1 MKIAV
6 IGTGRLGASVGK
18 ALSEDH
24 DVTFGSRDPDSDS
37 VHKLIIDSEH
47 GAAAAEPEVA
57 TQDADVVVLAV
68 PWEVAEETVTSIGD
82 LEGKILADCT
92 NPLTDDL
99 TGLVVGTDDS
109 AAERIARAAPGARVV
124 KAFSTTGSGN
134 IDRPEL
140 DPETGERV
148 QMFYCGD
155 DGEAKDVIAGLI
167 QDMGMEP
174 VDCGALFAAR
184 YLEALAG
191 LWVHLAHRQ
200 SWGPN
205 FTFQAVRRDG

>member
-6 IGTGRLGASVGK
+6 IGTGRLGSAVGK
-18 ALSEDH
+18 ALSQAHE
-24 DVTFGSRDPDSDS
+24 VTFGSRHPDSDD
-37 VHKLIIDSEH
+37 VQKLIMEAEH
-47 GAAAAEPEVA
+47 GAAVAEPEVA

-68 PWEVAEETVTSIGD
+68 PWEVAEETVRSIGD
-82 LEGKILADCT
+82 LEGTILADCT
-92 NPLTDDL
+92 NPLAEDL

-134 IDRPEL
+134 ID
-140 DPETGERV
+140 DPEIDPATGQRV

-155 DGEAKDVIAGLI
+155 DTEARDAVAGLI

-174 VDCGALFAAR
+174 VDCGPLFAAR
-184 YLEALAG
+184 YLEPMAG

-200 SWGPN
+200 SWGPG
-205 FTFQAVRRDG
+205 FTFQVVRRGG